1 MNTDFEC
8 ELTLDQWTALKAL
21 RRPAADRG
29 ALYRPAVESLIAL
42 QLATAGDEGPA
53 ITAKGR
59 HVLLR
64 GSPLLWDVA
73 A

>member
-1 MNTDFEC
+1 MNTDIDC
-8 ELTLDQWTALKAL
+8 DLTLGQWEALKAL
-21 RRPAADRG
+21 RLPASDRG
-29 ALYRPAVESLIAL
+29 ASNRLIVKSLIAL
-42 QLATAGDEGPA
+42 QLAAMSDEGPA

-59 HVLLR
+59 SVLLR